1 MSASL
6 LVLIP
11 PTLLA
16 IVLLLCFV
24 GCTNEYRDFDVA
36 PSVADY
42 STDTILPNPGLV
54 AYWPLGEADGAT
66 KAVDLKGGH
75 DGDYLSQYFPAE
87 AQGAEADG
95 TRILGSPGIVPGDTV
110 APHDADSPKST
121 CMLTDGG
128 YVSVDFAA
136 FNPTKGFTLEAWV
149 SAGWDAEAT
158 PAYRTVIASLESV
171 GGFKGFVLLATPDN
185 QWAALIGNGGAG
197 ATGLTQATGEG
208 TLMVETTYHLV
219 ATYDNDSSDL
229 TLYVNG
235 APNLPTPA
243 DYHPAAANPLY
254 IGASRPDLPEPHYPF
269 NGKIQCVAVYDMAL
283 DAATVLQHYQAGIG
297 P

>member
-24 GCTNEYRDFDVA
+24 GCTNEYRPFDVLR
-36 PSVADY
+36 PSNY
-42 STDTILPNPGLV
+42 STDTILPTPGLV
-54 AYWPLGEADGAT
+54 AYWPLGEMQGET
-66 KAVDLKGGH
+66 IAVDLKGGH
-75 DGDYLSQYFPAE
+75 NGDYLSQEFPAE
-87 AQGAEADG
+87 AQGAYADG
-95 TRILGSPGIVPGDTV
+95 TLVLGSPGIVLGDTV
-110 APHDADSPKST
+110 APHDGNSPRTT
-121 CMLTDGG
+121 CMFTDGG

-136 FNPTKGFTLEAWV
+136 FNPTKAFTLEAWV
-149 SAGWDAEAT
+149 SVASSAEAT
-158 PAYRTVIASLESV
+158 PAFRTVIASLESV

-185 QWAALIGNGGAG
+185 QWAALIGNG
-197 ATGLTQATGEG
+197 TDLNTQATGEG

-219 ATYDNDSSDL
+219 ATYDSSDL

-269 NGKIQCVAVYDMAL
+269 NGKIQCVAVYDVAL
-283 DAATVLQHYQAGIG
+283 DAATVLEHYQSGIG
-297 P
+297 PGS

>member
-24 GCTNEYRDFDVA
+24 GCTNEYRPFDVLR
-36 PSVADY
+36 PSNY
-42 STDTILPNPGLV
+42 STDTILPTPGLV
-54 AYWPLGEADGAT
+54 AYWPLGEMQGET
-66 KAVDLKGGH
+66 IAVDLKGGH
-75 DGDYLSQYFPAE
+75 NGDYLSQEFPAE
-87 AQGAEADG
+87 TQGAYADG
-95 TRILGSPGIVPGDTV
+95 TLVLGSPGIVLGDTV
-110 APHDADSPKST
+110 APHDGNSPRTT
-121 CMLTDGG
+121 CMFTDGG

-136 FNPTKGFTLEAWV
+136 FNPTKAFTLEAWV
-149 SAGWDAEAT
+149 SVASSAGTT
-158 PAYRTVIASLESV
+158 PAFRTVIASLESV

-185 QWAALIGNGGAG
+185 QWAALIGNG
-197 ATGLTQATGEG
+197 TDLNTQATGGG

-219 ATYDNDSSDL
+219 ATYDGADL

-235 APNLPTPA
+235 APNPPKPA

-269 NGKIQCVAVYDMAL
+269 NGKIQCVAVYDVAL
-283 DAATVLQHYQAGIG
+283 DAATVLEHYQSGIG
-297 P
+297 PGS

>member
-24 GCTNEYRDFDVA
+24 GCTNEYRDFDVT
-36 PSVADY
+36 PSVIDY
-42 STDTILPNPGLV
+42 SANTILPTPGLV
-54 AYWPLGEADGAT
+54 AYWPLGEMQGET
-66 KAVDLKGGH
+66 IAVDLKGGH
-75 DGDYLSQYFPAE
+75 NGDYLSQEFPAE
-87 AQGAEADG
+87 AQGAYADG
-95 TRILGSPGIVPGDTV
+95 TLVLGSPGIVLGDTV
-110 APHDADSPKST
+110 APHDGNSPRTT
-121 CMLTDGG
+121 CMFTDGG

-136 FNPTKGFTLEAWV
+136 FNPTKAFTLEAWV
-149 SAGWDAEAT
+149 SVASSAEAT
-158 PAYRTVIASLESV
+158 PAFRTVIASLESV

-185 QWAALIGNGGAG
+185 QWAALIGNG
-197 ATGLTQATGEG
+197 TDLNTQATGGG

-219 ATYDNDSSDL
+219 ATYDSSDL

-269 NGKIQCVAVYDMAL
+269 NGKIQCVAVYDVAL
-283 DAATVLQHYQAGIG
+283 DAATVLEHYQSGIG
-297 P
+297 PGS